1 MIIRK
6 FLAFLPFATPKIVA
20 LGKKKNEFFVFTL
33 VIS

>member
-6 FLAFLPFATPKIVA
+6 FLAFLPFTTPKLAV
-20 LGKKKNEFFVFTL
+20 LDKKMNEFFVFTL